1 MHEPVRTFLVDDSAA
16 SRFALRRI
24 LTVDSGIQ
32 VVGEASDGDEALER
46 IPAAAPDIVLM
57 DIVMPGL
64 NGLEATR
71 ELMRGYPRPVL
82 IISDQVDGN
91 ADLSFEALRAGALE
105 VVGKP
110 SATQLADPHF
120 IAKLCRKVRLLAGV
134 PVITRYRTDSAPA
147 ATRHRRSNRPRPG
160 EVGLVCVGASTG
172 GPPALR
178 RIIGGLPS
186 SVRWPLLVVQ
196 HMTPGFTQ
204 GMVAWLG
211 NATGRDVRLAE
222 DGIHREPGVV
232 YVAPDGGHLEMRG
245 RRLRVTKS
253 RSVGG
258 HRPSVDALLASV
270 AATGPARETVAAILT
285 GMGRDGAR
293 GLKLLREAGGWTIA
307 QDESTSV
314 VFGMPKAAAE
324 ANAAREILPL
334 DEIALWLASLA

>member
-1 MHEPVRTFLVDDSAA
+1 MHERVRTFLVDDSAV
-16 SRFALRRI
+16 SRLALRRV
-24 LTVDSGIQ
+24 LSFDPGIR

-57 DIVMPGL
+57 DIVMPGM
-64 NGLEATR
+64 NGLETTR
-71 ELMRGYPRPVL
+71 ELMRSFPRPVL

-110 SATQLADPHF
+110 SATQLADSDF
-120 IAKLCRKVRLLAGV
+120 IATLCRKVRLLAGI
-134 PVITRYRTDSAPA
+134 PVITRYRTGSAPVA
-147 ATRHRRSNRPRPG
+147 KRRRRSNRPQP
-160 EVGLVCVGASTG
+160 EHVGLVCVGASTG

-178 RIIGGLPS
+178 QIIGGLPS
-186 SVRWPLLVVQ
+186 SVRWPMLVVQ

-204 GMVAWLG
+204 GMVAWLR

-222 DGIHREPGVV
+222 DRVHREPGVV
-232 YVAPDGGHLEMRG
+232 YVAPDGGHLELRG
-245 RRLRVTKS
+245 RRLRVTTS

-270 AATGPARETVAAILT
+270 AATGPAQETVAAILT
-285 GMGRDGAR
+285 GMGRDGAH

-307 QDESTSV
+307 QDEPTSV

-324 ANAAREILPL
+324 AKAAREILPL
-334 DEIALWLASLA
+334 DEIALYLASLA